1 MNTAVECVH
10 VSISMV
16 LKWHK
21 ISRDGR
27 ESIDDDKRPGRPT
40 EFGDAMIDD
49 IRHAVQ
55 ETVRI
60 RSLFSNLRRTHRA
73 LEHSNFSLSFKIE
86 CIFDMDKSNSSKI
99 SLLQ

>member
-1 MNTAVECVH
+1 MDTAVDGVH

-21 ISRDGR
+21 IFRDRR

-40 EFGDAMIDD
+40 EFGDAMIYD

-55 ETVRI
+55 EGVRI
-60 RSLFSNLRRTHRA
+60 RSLFSSLRTHRA
-73 LEHSNFSLSFKIE
+73 LERSNLSLLFKIV
-86 CIFDMDKSNSSKI
+86 CLFDMDKSNSSKI
-99 SLLQ
+99 SLLW

>member
-1 MNTAVECVH
+1 MVDTAGDGVH

-16 LKWHK
+16 LKRHK
-21 ISRDGR
+21 IFRDGR

-55 ETVRI
+55 EGIRI
-60 RSLFSNLRRTHRA
+60 RSLLSSLRTHRA
-73 LEHSNFSLSFKIE
+73 IERSNLSLSFKIV
-86 CIFDMDKSNSSKI
+86 CIFDMDKSNRSKI
-99 SLLQ
+99 FLLR

>member
-1 MNTAVECVH
+1 MVYIL
-10 VSISMV
+10 SISMV

-21 ISRDGR
+21 IFRDGR
-27 ESIDDDKRPGRPT
+27 ESIEDDKRPGRPT

-55 ETVRI
+55 EGVRI
-60 RSLFSNLRRTHRA
+60 HSLFSSLRTHRA
-73 LEHSNFSLSFKIE
+73 IKRSNLSLLSKIV

-99 SLLQ
+99 SFLR

>member
-1 MNTAVECVH
+1 MDMAANGVH

-21 ISRDGR
+21 IFRDGR

-40 EFGDAMIDD
+40 EFGDAMNDD
-49 IRHAVQ
+49 IRHDVQ
-55 ETVRI
+55 EGVRI
-60 RSLFSNLRRTHRA
+60 RSLFSSLRTHRA
-73 LEHSNFSLSFKIE
+73 LERSNLSLSSKVV

-99 SLLQ
+99 SLLR

>member
-1 MNTAVECVH
+1 MDTAVDGVH

-21 ISRDGR
+21 IFRDGWA
-27 ESIDDDKRPGRPT
+27 SIEDDKRSRRPT
-40 EFGDAMIDD
+40 EFGDAMVDD

-55 ETVRI
+55 EGVRI
-60 RSLFSNLRRTHRA
+60 RSLFSSLRTHRA
-73 LEHSNFSLSFKIE
+73 IERSNLSLSFKIV

-99 SLLQ
+99 SLLR

>member
-1 MNTAVECVH
+1 MQIMDTAVDGVH

-21 ISRDGR
+21 IFRDGR

-55 ETVRI
+55 ERGHTPFL
-60 RSLFSNLRRTHRA
+60 SFSILGTHRA
-73 LEHSNFSLSFKIE
+73 LKRSNFFRQN
-86 CIFDMDKSNSSKI
+86 CMYC
-99 SLLQ
+99 